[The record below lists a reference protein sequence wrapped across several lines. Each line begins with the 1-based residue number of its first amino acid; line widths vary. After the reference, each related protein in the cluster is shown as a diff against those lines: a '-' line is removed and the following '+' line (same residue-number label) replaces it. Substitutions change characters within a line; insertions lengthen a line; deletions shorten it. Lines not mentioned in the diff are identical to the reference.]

1 LTYKVN
7 LSKRIL
13 QGIEE
18 WALSAHSSMFLDFYH
33 GLLMIQAEAEE
44 KAISPEFKL
53 DKDEITKRLNSGQPI
68 LNYEDLY
75 LNWEQVNAV
84 FHSIVCLLAKHAEIL
99 GPVPKSLI
107 AEGFTL
113 PPDWVKVWLTVLEI
127 PPRVNGDVVPPL
139 LRAALV
145 QQTLRPFLIGYGQ
158 ALKGTFNQDT
168 WRRSNCPVCGAKP
181 EFAYLEKEVGAR
193 WCLCSACA
201 TEWLFKR
208 MQCPYCENVVGTSLS
223 FLGSD
228 DGLYRLYLC
237 EQCKNYLKA
246 IDLRKTTRDVVIAV
260 ESLTTVSMDSQ
271 AQEKGYHRGA

>member
-1 LTYKVN
+1 
-7 LSKRIL
+7 
-13 QGIEE
+13 
-18 WALSAHSSMFLDFYH
+18 MFFVFYH
-33 GLLMIQAEAEE
+33 ELLGIQSKTEE
-44 KAISPEFKL
+44 KAGLPALKL
-53 DKDEITKRLNSGQPI
+53 EKNEIAKRLDTGRSI
-68 LNYEDLY
+68 LSYEDLI
-75 LNWEQVNAV
+75 LDRELVNAT
-84 FHSIVCLLAKHAEIL
+84 FHRVASLMALHPEII
-99 GPVPKSLI
+99 GPVPDSLK
-107 AEGFTL
+107 AAGFIV
-113 PPDWVKVWLTVLEI
+113 PENWLEAWLKGEDISDGMTD
-127 PPRVNGDVVPPL
+127 DVHPL
-139 LRAALV
+139 LLATLI
-145 QQTLRPFLIGYGQ
+145 QQTLRPFLIGY
-158 ALKGTFNQDT
+158 ANILKGTFNQDK

-208 MQCPYCENVVGTSLS
+208 MQCPYCDNAVGTSLS

-237 EQCKNYLKA
+237 EQCKSYLKA